1 MPGKTIAE
9 LHVGDTACRVRTVT
23 QEDILS
29 FARVTGD
36 LNPIHLDEQAAAESV
51 FGRRVAH
58 GMLVGSLFSPIF
70 GMDLPGEGCI
80 YMGQEL
86 KFLKPVYPGD
96 EITATVTVTALIPE
110 KNRALFDTLA
120 VNQRGEKVV
129 CGTATLYP
137 PKG

>member
-1 MPGKTIAE
+1 MPGKTIEE
-9 LHVGDTACRVRTVT
+9 LHVGDTASRVKIVS

-36 LNPIHLDEQAAAESV
+36 LNPIHVDDRAAAESI

-70 GMDLPGEGCI
+70 GLELPGEGCI

-96 EITATVTVTALIPE
+96 EITATVTVTGLIPE
-110 KNRALFDTLA
+110 KNRALFDTVA
-120 VNQRGEKVV
+120 VNQHGEKVV
-129 CGTATLYP
+129 SGTATLYP
-137 PKG
+137 RKR